1 MKLPEYL
8 AFFGGR
14 RFVPIATGISAVCLG
29 LLFGVIWPP
38 LQQGINGLGQ
48 LMLESGSFGAFAFGV
63 LNRLLIVTGLH
74 HILNNLV
81 WFVFGSFT
89 DPETGRVVTGDLAR
103 YFAGDP
109 KGGQFMAGMFPVMMF
124 GLPAACLA
132 MYRNARPERRKL
144 IGGLL
149 LSMAL
154 TAFLTGVTEPVEFAF
169 MFLAPLLYLLHAL
182 LTGLSMALTDLLDI
196 RLGFTFSGGA
206 IDLALG
212 WGRSTHGWMLW
223 PLGLLYAGIYY
234 LVFDFCIR
242 RFNLKTPGRED
253 DASSESGDNAEAE
266 RAPAFIRAPG
276 GAANLEVVDA
286 CTTRLRLRLVDRDK
300 ASDAQLKALGA
311 MAVVRPGK
319 AGSLQVVVGPQADS
333 IADEIRRA
341 LPFDTQP
348 GEAIPPL
355 GSPHTAEEVVAMQ
368 ATVDAAEAQ
377 AWLGALGGAGNLREV
392 RDVALTRLRVSVA
405 DERSWPPSNCV
416 VSADRASVPSP
427 AASAISWWAP
437 RRGEP
442 GPATAA
448 AALTAGG
455 LDLGQSAD
463 NRQAVIRPTPQL
475 PRSGSIIAR
484 RLFAPRHSPGSGSP
498 READNERAAT
508 GRPSC
513 LSEENSEDH
522 VGQAPD
528 LVGRGLIGMRRL
540 QRLDAGVDEL
550 VGHHQLHFP
559 LRHVLD
565 LADLAHVGLATVQG
579 PELALAKGL
588 PAATVVRPDAP
599 ATRGKHRLLDDI
611 QMALR
616 HIETQLVHRFL
627 RTNRMLHEAVGGC
640 ATADAK

>member
-266 RAPAFIRAPG
+266 RAPAFIRALG

-319 AGSLQVVVGPQADS
+319 AGSLRWWSAHRPTASPTRSAAPCPS
-333 IADEIRRA
+333 IRNRAKPYRRWA
-341 LPFDTQP
+341 VRTQP
-348 GEAIPPL
+348 KRW
-355 GSPHTAEEVVAMQ
+355 S
-368 ATVDAAEAQ
+368 
-377 AWLGALGGAGNLREV
+377 RC
-392 RDVALTRLRVSVA
+392 R
-405 DERSWPPSNCV
+405 PPST
-416 VSADRASVPSP
+416 PP
-427 AASAISWWAP
+427 KP
-437 RRGEP
+437 R
-442 GPATAA
+442 
-448 AALTAGG
+448 
-455 LDLGQSAD
+455 
-463 NRQAVIRPTPQL
+463 
-475 PRSGSIIAR
+475 
-484 RLFAPRHSPGSGSP
+484 PGS
-498 READNERAAT
+498 A
-508 GRPSC
+508 PS
-513 LSEENSEDH
+513 
-522 VGQAPD
+522 A
-528 LVGRGLIGMRRL
+528 
-540 QRLDAGVDEL
+540 
-550 VGHHQLHFP
+550 
-559 LRHVLD
+559 
-565 LADLAHVGLATVQG
+565 
-579 PELALAKGL
+579 
-588 PAATVVRPDAP
+588 AP
-599 ATRGKHRLLDDI
+599 ATCARYGRRTDPPAGQRGGR
-611 QMALR
+611 
-616 HIETQLVHRFL
+616 TQLATEQL
-627 RTNRMLHEAVGGC
+627 RRLGGQGVSSLAGGICHILVGP
-640 ATADAK
+640 APRP